1 MFLWLVCD
9 NVVFE
14 NGHFGAQV
22 LAAGVEAAGGWA
34 VEWRWT
40 QMKYPPQRVQEP
52 QDDWHSIPGAWKLL
66 VLSSHL
72 PSENSL

>member
-9 NVVFE
+9 DVVFE

-34 VEWRWT
+34 VEWMWT
-40 QMKYPPQRVQEP
+40 QMRYPPWRVQEP
-52 QDDWHSIPGAWKLL
+52 MR
-66 VLSSHL
+66 
-72 PSENSL
+72 